1 MRFSILPTVVLSL
14 VAASPYQAPAGE
26 GQPEI
31 SSQEAPV
38 TFSERVNL
46 VSVPV
51 VVRGREGHAV
61 GNLRQEDFQL
71 FDKGKLQTITKFT
84 VEKTEV
90 AAPAPTGSAA
100 AAAAGRTTAT
110 TPTPVPSPP
119 VTFPE
124 RYVAFLFDDV
134 QMPIDDLARART
146 AAIRMV
152 NESLDPGTRAA
163 IYTTS
168 GRVMLDFTGDRE
180 KLAQALDRIKPF
192 PTITGIQLD
201 CPSVSYYQ
209 ALRIVDFGDQE
220 ALLSGQIDYLVKCD
234 PPSPRDDLG
243 FDLEMAKPIVKMMAN
258 RALGLGGQAVRDD
271 LNLLKELV
279 RRLTAMP
286 GSRAIILVSPGFFLP
301 DDRRHDEETDVMDW
315 AIRANVVISSLDT
328 RIIMAMT
335 PRGDADVPII
345 LGEIEHVRQEFEQ
358 KRAYADEGVMQELA
372 DGTGGTFFHNDN
384 DLKAGFDQLAA
395 RPEIIYLLGFSPQNL
410 KPDGS
415 YHGLKVTVRNVSS
428 PTVQARR
435 GYWAPNH
442 AMDTAEAAKE
452 ELREDVF
459 SREEIRG
466 IPVDLH
472 TEFFKSSEDKAE
484 LTVTALLNP
493 DSLRFQKAAER
504 NNDTVTVVTGVF
516 DGNGNYV
523 AGIQRVV
530 QLHLRDQT
538 LTALR
543 SAGISVEETFT
554 VRPGRYLVRLVVQD
568 AGGQTTAARNEGV
581 EIP

>member
-14 VAASPYQAPAGE
+14 VAASPYQAPAGQ

-51 VVRGREGHAV
+51 VVRDHAGHAV

-84 VEKTEV
+84 VEKTEIS
-90 AAPAPTGSAA
+90 APAPTGSAA
-100 AAAAGRTTAT
+100 GVVETTAT
-110 TPTPVPSPP
+110 VPTPVSSRP
-119 VTFPE
+119 VFFPE

-134 QMPIDDLARART
+134 QMPIDDMARACT

-152 NESLDPGTRAA
+152 NESFDPGTRAA
-163 IYTTS
+163 IFTTS

-180 KLAQALDRIKPF
+180 KLAQTFNRIQQL
-192 PTITGIQLD
+192 PTITGTQMD

-234 PPSPRDDLG
+234 PPGPNDNLAL
-243 FDLEMAKPIVKMMAN
+243 DLELAVPIVKIMAN
-258 RALGLGGQAVRDD
+258 RARGVGSQATQND

-279 RRLTAMP
+279 RRLAPMP
-286 GSRAIILVSPGFFLP
+286 GSRAIVFVSAGFFLP
-301 DDRRHDEETDVMDW
+301 DDRRHDEETDVMDR
-315 AIRANVVISSLDT
+315 AIRANVAISLLNT
-328 RIIMAMT
+328 RSIMAIT
-335 PRGDADVPII
+335 PRGNAEVPAP
-345 LGEIEHVRQEFEQ
+345 LGEIEHVRQEFER
-358 KRAYADEGVMQELA
+358 KHAYADEGVMQELA

-384 DLKAGFDQLAA
+384 DLKAGLDQLVA
-395 RPEIIYLLGFSPQNL
+395 RPEFIYILAFSPQDL

-428 PTVQARR
+428 PTMQARR

-442 AMDTAEAAKE
+442 AMDAAEAAKE

-493 DSLRFQKAAER
+493 DNLRFQKAAER

-530 QLHLRDQT
+530 QLHLRDQS

-543 SAGISVEETFT
+543 NAGISVEERFT
-554 VRPGRYLVRLVVQD
+554 VPPGRYLVRLVVQD

>member
-1 MRFSILPTVVLSL
+1 MRFAILPSVVLSL
-14 VAASPYQAPAGE
+14 AAASAYQARAGQT
-26 GQPEI
+26 QPEV

-38 TFSERVNL
+38 TFNDRVNL

-51 VVRGREGHAV
+51 VVRDRQGRAV

-71 FDKGKLQTITKFT
+71 FDKGKLQVITKFT

-90 AAPAPTGSAA
+90 AAPAAPRGSAA
-100 AAAAGRTTAT
+100 TAGGTTAT
-110 TPTPVPSPP
+110 TPTPVSLRP
-119 VTFPE
+119 VIFPE

-134 QMPIDDLARART
+134 QLPIDDMARACT

-152 NESLDPGTRAA
+152 NESFDPGTRAA
-163 IYTTS
+163 IFTTS

-180 KLAQALDRIKPF
+180 KLAQALDQIKPF
-192 PTITGIQLD
+192 PTITGTQLD

-209 ALRIVDFGDQE
+209 ALRIVDFGDPE
-220 ALLSGQIDYLVKCD
+220 ALLSGEIDYLVKCA
-234 PPSPRDDLG
+234 PPSPYDDLG
-243 FDLEMAKPIVKMMAN
+243 AELERAKPIVKMMAN
-258 RALGLGGQAVRDD
+258 RAQSLGSQAAQDD

-279 RRLTAMP
+279 RRLTPMP

-301 DDRRHDEETDVMDW
+301 DDRRHDEETDVIYQ
-315 AIRANVVISSLDT
+315 AIRANVVISSLGT
-328 RIIMAMT
+328 RSITAMT
-335 PRGDADVPII
+335 PLGNADVPVL
-345 LGEIEHVRQEFEQ
+345 LGPIEHVRQEFER
-358 KRAYADEGVMQELA
+358 KRAYADQGVMQELA

-395 RPEIIYLLGFSPQNL
+395 RPEFIYVLGFSPQNL
-410 KPDGS
+410 KLDGS

-428 PTVQARR
+428 ATLQARR

-442 AMDTAEAAKE
+442 AIDAAEAVKE

-459 SREEIRG
+459 SREEIHD

-484 LTVTALLNP
+484 LTVTAFLSP
-493 DSLRFQKAAER
+493 DNLRFQKAAER
-504 NNDTVTVVTGVF
+504 NDDTVTVVTGVF

-530 QLHLRDQT
+530 QLHLRDQS

-543 SAGISVEETFT
+543 SAGISVEETFS
-554 VRPGRYLVRLVVQD
+554 VPPGRYVVRLVVQD

>member
-1 MRFSILPTVVLSL
+1 MRFKILPAVVLSL
-14 VAASPYQAPAGE
+14 VAASPYQGPAGQS
-26 GQPEI
+26 QPEI

-51 VVRGREGHAV
+51 VVRDRAGHAV
-61 GNLRQEDFQL
+61 GSLRQEDFQL

-84 VEKTEV
+84 VERTEIS
-90 AAPAPTGSAA
+90 APAAPTGSAA
-100 AAAAGRTTAT
+100 AAGGTTAT
-110 TPTPVPSPP
+110 TPTPVSSRP
-119 VTFPE
+119 VIFPE

-134 QMPIDDLARART
+134 QLAIDDLARART

-152 NESLDPGTRAA
+152 NESFDPETRAA

-168 GRVMLDFTGDRE
+168 GHVILDFTGDRE
-180 KLAQALDRIKPF
+180 KLAEAFNRIQPF

-201 CPSVSYYQ
+201 CPSISYYQ
-209 ALRIVDFGDQE
+209 AVRIVDLGDQE

-243 FDLEMAKPIVKMMAN
+243 FDLEIAKPIVKMMAN

-271 LNLLKELV
+271 MNLLKELV
-279 RRLTAMP
+279 RRLTPMP
-286 GSRAIILVSPGFFLP
+286 GSRAIILVSPGFFLT
-301 DDRRHDEETDVMDW
+301 DDRRHDEETDVMDR
-315 AIRANVVISSLDT
+315 AIPANVVISSLDT
-328 RIIMAMT
+328 RSIMAMT
-335 PRGDADVPII
+335 PLGNANVPVIV
-345 LGEIEHVRQEFEQ
+345 GPIEHVRQEFER

-384 DLKAGFDQLAA
+384 DLKAGLDQLAA
-395 RPEIIYLLGFSPQNL
+395 RPEIIYVLGFSPQNL

-428 PTVQARR
+428 PTLQARR

-442 AMDTAEAAKE
+442 AIDAAEAAKE

-472 TEFFKSSEDKAE
+472 TEFFKSSETKAE

-493 DSLRFQKAAER
+493 DNLRFQKTEER
-504 NNDTVTVVTGVF
+504 NDDTVTVVTGLF

-523 AGIQRVV
+523 SGIQRVV

-543 SAGISVEETFT
+543 NDGISVEETFS
-554 VRPGRYLVRLVVQD
+554 VPPGRYVVRLVVQD
-568 AGGQTTAARNEGV
+568 AGGHTTAARNEGV

>member
-1 MRFSILPTVVLSL
+1 MWVRVVTALMSSA
-14 VAASPYQAPAGE
+14 VAAAAQS
-26 GQPEI
+26 QPEI

-38 TFSERVNL
+38 TFNTRVNL

-51 VVRGREGHAV
+51 VVRDREGRAV

-71 FDKGKLQTITKFT
+71 FDKGKLQTITKFN
-84 VEKTEV
+84 VEKMEV
-90 AAPAPTGSAA
+90 AAPAPTGAA
-100 AAAAGRTTAT
+100 ATAGGVTAT
-110 TPTPVPSPP
+110 APTPVSSRT
-119 VTFPE
+119 VIFPE

-134 QMPIDDLARART
+134 QMPVDDMARART

-152 NESLDPGTRAA
+152 NESFDPGTRAA
-163 IYTTS
+163 IFTTS
-168 GRVMLDFTGDRE
+168 GRVMLDFTGDRQ
-180 KLAQALDRIKPF
+180 KLAQAFNRIQPL
-192 PTITGIQLD
+192 PTISGTQLD

-209 ALRIVDFGDQE
+209 ALRIVDFGDPE
-220 ALLSGQIDYLVKCD
+220 ALLSGQIDYFIKCK
-234 PPSPRDDLG
+234 PLSPYDNLG
-243 FDLEMAKPIVKMMAN
+243 LELELARPIVKMMAS
-258 RALGLGGQAVRDD
+258 RARGIFSQATQND
-271 LNLLKELV
+271 LNVLKELV
-279 RRLTAMP
+279 RRLTPMP
-286 GSRAIILVSPGFFLP
+286 GSRAIIFVSAGFFLP
-301 DDRRHDEETDVMDW
+301 DDRRHDEETDVMDR

-328 RIIMAMT
+328 QSIMAIT
-335 PRGDADVPII
+335 P
-345 LGEIEHVRQEFEQ
+345 LGNAEVGPLVSGIVHVKQEFER

-372 DGTGGTFFHNDN
+372 DGTGGSFFHNDN
-384 DLKAGFDQLAA
+384 DLKAGLDQLAA
-395 RPEIIYLLGFSPQNL
+395 RPEFIYVLGFSPQNL
-410 KPDGS
+410 KLDGS

-428 PTVQARR
+428 PAVQARR

-442 AMDTAEAAKE
+442 AMDAAEAAKE

-459 SREEIRG
+459 SREEIHD

-484 LTVTALLNP
+484 LTVTALINP
-493 DSLRFQKAAER
+493 DNLRFQKGSER
-504 NNDTVTVVTGVF
+504 NDDTVTVVTGVF
-516 DGNGNYV
+516 DGNGNYI

-543 SAGISVEETFT
+543 NAGISVEEKFT
-554 VRPGRYLVRLVVQD
+554 VPPGRYLVRLVVQD

>member
-1 MRFSILPTVVLSL
+1 VVLSL
-14 VAASPYQAPAGE
+14 VAALPHQAWAGQS
-26 GQPEI
+26 QPEI

-51 VVRGREGHAV
+51 VVRDRAGHTV

-84 VEKTEV
+84 IEKTEV
-90 AAPAPTGSAA
+90 AAPAGPRGPD
-100 AAAAGRTTAT
+100 AAAAGTTAT
-110 TPTPVPSPP
+110 TPTPASSQP
-119 VTFPE
+119 VIFPE

-134 QMPIDDLARART
+134 RLAIDDLARART

-152 NESLDPGTRAA
+152 NESLDPETRAA
-163 IYTTS
+163 IFTTS
-168 GRVMLDFTGDRE
+168 RRVTLDFTGDRV
-180 KLAQALDRIKPF
+180 KLAQALDQIKPF
-192 PTITGIQLD
+192 PTITGAQLD
-201 CPSVSYYQ
+201 CPSISYYQ
-209 ALRIVDFGDQE
+209 AVRIVAGDPE

-234 PPSPRDDLG
+234 PPAPNDPLG
-243 FDLEMAKPIVKMMAN
+243 FVLELAKPIVKAMAN

-271 LNLLKELV
+271 MNLLKELV
-279 RRLTAMP
+279 RRLTPMP

-301 DDRRHDEETDVMDW
+301 DDRRHDEEAEVMDR

-328 RIIMAMT
+328 RPIMAIA
-335 PRGDADVPII
+335 PLGNADVPV
-345 LGEIEHVRQEFEQ
+345 LLSTIEHVRQEFER

-384 DLKAGFDQLAA
+384 DLKAGLDRLAA
-395 RPEIIYLLGFSPQNL
+395 RPEIIYVLGFSPQNL

-415 YHGLKVTVRNVSS
+415 YHSLKVTVRNVSS
-428 PTVQARR
+428 PTLQARR

-442 AMDTAEAAKE
+442 AIDAAEAANE
-452 ELREDVF
+452 ELKEDVF

-493 DSLRFQKAAER
+493 DNLRFQKAAER

-516 DGNGNYV
+516 DENGNYV
-523 AGIQRVV
+523 AGMQRVV

-543 SAGISVEETFT
+543 NDGISVEEKFT
-554 VRPGRYLVRLVVQD
+554 VPPGRYLVRLVVQD

>member
-1 MRFSILPTVVLSL
+1 MRFKILPTVVLSL
-14 VAASPYQAPAGE
+14 VGASAYQAPTGQ

-51 VVRGREGHAV
+51 VVRNRAGHAV

-90 AAPAPTGSAA
+90 AAPAAPGGPAA
-100 AAAAGRTTAT
+100 AARGTTAT
-110 TPTPVPSPP
+110 TPTPASSRPFI
-119 VTFPE
+119 FPE

-134 QMPIDDLARART
+134 RLAIDDLARART

-152 NESLDPGTRAA
+152 NQSLDPETRAA

-168 GRVMLDFTGDRE
+168 GHVTLDFTGDRE
-180 KLAQALDRIKPF
+180 KLAEALDRIKPF
-192 PTITGIQLD
+192 PTITGAQLD
-201 CPSVSYYQ
+201 CPSISYYQ
-209 ALRIVDFGDQE
+209 AVRIVAGDPE
-220 ALLSGQIDYLVKCD
+220 AMLSGQIDYLVKCD
-234 PPSPRDDLG
+234 PPAPNDPLW
-243 FDLEMAKPIVKMMAN
+243 FVLELAKPAVKMMAY
-258 RALGLGGQAVRDD
+258 RALGLGSQATQDD

-279 RRLTAMP
+279 RRLTPMP

-301 DDRRHDEETDVMDW
+301 DDRRHDEETEVMDR
-315 AIRANVVISSLDT
+315 AIRANVVISSLNT
-328 RIIMAMT
+328 RPIMAIT
-335 PRGDADVPII
+335 PQGNADVPVL
-345 LGEIEHVRQEFEQ
+345 LGPIEHVRQEFEH

-384 DLKAGFDQLAA
+384 DLKAGLDRLAA
-395 RPEIIYLLGFSPQNL
+395 RPEIIYVLGFSPQDL
-410 KPDGS
+410 KPDGT
-415 YHGLKVTVRNVSS
+415 YHPLKVTVRNVSS
-428 PTVQARR
+428 PTLQARR

-442 AMDTAEAAKE
+442 AMDAAEAAKE
-452 ELREDVF
+452 ELKEDVF

-472 TEFFKSSEDKAE
+472 TEFFKTSETKAE

-493 DSLRFQKAAER
+493 DNLHFQKAAER
-504 NNDTVTVVTGVF
+504 NNDTVTVVTGIF

-523 AGIQRVV
+523 AGIQRIV

-543 SAGISVEETFT
+543 NDGISVEETFS
-554 VRPGRYLVRLVVQD
+554 VSPGRYVVRLVVQD
-568 AGGQTTAARNEGV
+568 AGGQTTAARSEGV

>member
-1 MRFSILPTVVLSL
+1 MWVRVLAALMSSA
-14 VAASPYQAPAGE
+14 VAVWPQSPAAQGE
-26 GQPEI
+26 SEI
-31 SSQEAPV
+31 SSQAAPV
-38 TFSERVNL
+38 TFSSRVNL

-51 VVRGREGHAV
+51 VVRDREGHAV

-71 FDKGKLQTITKFT
+71 FDKGKLQAITKFT
-84 VEKTEV
+84 VERTEA
-90 AAPAPTGSAA
+90 AAPSPTGSAA
-100 AAAAGRTTAT
+100 TAGGTTAT
-110 TPTPVPSPP
+110 TPTPVSSRP
-119 VTFPE
+119 VVFPE
-124 RYVAFLFDDV
+124 RYVAFLFNDIE
-134 QMPIDDLARART
+134 MPIDDMARART

-152 NESLDPGTRAA
+152 NESFDPGTRAA

-168 GRVMLDFTGDRE
+168 GRVMRDFTGDRE
-180 KLAQALDRIKPF
+180 RLAQAFNQIQPL
-192 PTITGIQLD
+192 PTRTGTQLD

-209 ALRIVDFGDQE
+209 AVRIVDFGDQE
-220 ALLSGQIDYLVKCD
+220 ALLSGQIDYLIKCR
-234 PPSPRDDLG
+234 PLSPYDRLG
-243 FDLEMAKPIVKMMAN
+243 LELELARPIVKMTASHA
-258 RALGLGGQAVRDD
+258 RGIGSQAAQNT

-279 RRLTAMP
+279 RRLTPMP
-286 GSRAIILVSPGFFLP
+286 GSRAIVLVSAGVFLP
-301 DDRRHDEETDVMDW
+301 DDRRHDEETDVMDR

-328 RIIMAMT
+328 QSIMAIT
-335 PRGDADVPII
+335 P
-345 LGEIEHVRQEFEQ
+345 LGNAEVSPLLDGIVHVKQEFER
-358 KRAYADEGVMQELA
+358 KRAYADEAVMQELA

-384 DLKAGFDQLAA
+384 DLKAGLDQLAA
-395 RPEIIYLLGFSPQNL
+395 PPEFIYVLGFSPQNL
-410 KPDGS
+410 KLDGS

-428 PTVQARR
+428 PAVQARR

-442 AMDTAEAAKE
+442 AMDAAEAANE

-459 SREEIRG
+459 SREEIHD

-484 LTVTALLNP
+484 LTVSVLLNP
-493 DSLRFQKAAER
+493 DNLRFQKAAER

-523 AGIQRVV
+523 AGIQRIV

-543 SAGISVEETFT
+543 NAGISVEERFT
-554 VRPGRYLVRLVVQD
+554 VPPGRYVVRLVIQD
-568 AGGQTTAARNEGV
+568 AGGQATAARNEGV

>member
-1 MRFSILPTVVLSL
+1 MRLKILPAVVLSL
-14 VAASPYQAPAGE
+14 VAALPHQACAGQS
-26 GQPEI
+26 QPEI

-51 VVRGREGHAV
+51 VVRDRSGHAV

-90 AAPAPTGSAA
+90 PAPAAPRRPDAA
-100 AAAAGRTTAT
+100 AAATTPT
-110 TPTPVPSPP
+110 TPTPVSSRP
-119 VTFPE
+119 VILPD
-124 RYVAFLFDDV
+124 RYVAFLFDDIRLA
-134 QMPIDDLARART
+134 IDDLARART

-152 NESLDPGTRAA
+152 NESLDPETRAA
-163 IYTTS
+163 IFTTS
-168 GRVMLDFTGDRE
+168 GHVTLDFTGDRE
-180 KLAQALDRIKPF
+180 KLAQALDRIQPF
-192 PTITGIQLD
+192 PTITGAQLD
-201 CPSVSYYQ
+201 CPSISYYQ
-209 ALRIVDFGDQE
+209 ALRIVAGDPE

-234 PPSPRDDLG
+234 PPAPNDPLG
-243 FDLEMAKPIVKMMAN
+243 FVLELAKPIVKAMAN
-258 RALGLGGQAVRDD
+258 RALGLGGQAVQDD

-279 RRLTAMP
+279 RRLTPMP
-286 GSRAIILVSPGFFLP
+286 GSRAIMLVSPGFFLP
-301 DDRRHDEETDVMDW
+301 DDRRHDEETDVMDR

-328 RIIMAMT
+328 RPIMAIA
-335 PRGDADVPII
+335 PLGNADVPV
-345 LGEIEHVRQEFEQ
+345 LLSTIEHVRQEFEH

-384 DLKAGFDQLAA
+384 DLKAGMDQLAA
-395 RPEIIYLLGFSPQNL
+395 RPEFIYVLGFSPQNL

-415 YHGLKVTVRNVSS
+415 YHSLKVTVRNVPG
-428 PTVQARR
+428 PTLQARR

-442 AMDTAEAAKE
+442 VIDAAEAAKE
-452 ELREDVF
+452 ELKEDVF

-493 DSLRFQKAAER
+493 DNLRFQKAAER
-504 NNDTVTVVTGVF
+504 NNDTVTIVTGVF

-543 SAGISVEETFT
+543 NDGISVEERFT
-554 VRPGRYLVRLVVQD
+554 VPPGRYLVRLVVQD
-568 AGGQTTAARNEGV
+568 AGGQTTAARNQGV
-581 EIP
+581 VIP

>member
-1 MRFSILPTVVLSL
+1 MWLRVIAALISSGA
-14 VAASPYQAPAGE
+14 VAWSQGPPAQ
-26 GQPEI
+26 GQSEI

-38 TFSERVNL
+38 TFSDRVNL

-51 VVRGREGHAV
+51 VVRDRQGRAV
-61 GNLRQEDFQL
+61 GSLRQEDFQL

-84 VEKTEV
+84 VEKTEA
-90 AAPAPTGSAA
+90 AAPVMTSLAA
-100 AAAAGRTTAT
+100 TVGGTTAT
-110 TPTPVPSPP
+110 APTPVSSRP
-119 VTFPE
+119 VIFPE

-134 QMPIDDLARART
+134 QLPIDDIARART

-152 NESLDPGTRAA
+152 NESFDLGTRAA

-180 KLAQALDRIKPF
+180 KLAQTFNRIQPF
-192 PTITGIQLD
+192 PTITGNQLD
-201 CPSVSYYQ
+201 CPSISYYQ

-220 ALLSGQIDYLVKCD
+220 ALLSGQIDYLIKCD
-234 PPSPRDDLG
+234 PPSPRDPLW
-243 FDLEMAKPIVKMMAN
+243 FDLEQAKPIVKMMAN
-258 RALGLGGQAVRDD
+258 RALGLGRQATMDT
-271 LNLLKELV
+271 LNDLKELV
-279 RRLTAMP
+279 RRLTPMP

-301 DDRRHDEETDVMDW
+301 DDRRHDEETAVMDQ

-328 RIIMAMT
+328 RSIMAIT
-335 PRGDADVPII
+335 PRGNADVPII
-345 LGEIEHVRQEFEQ
+345 LGDIVHVRQEFER
-358 KRAYADEGVMQELA
+358 KRAFIDEGVMQELA

-384 DLKAGFDQLAA
+384 DLKAGLDQLAA
-395 RPEIIYLLGFSPQNL
+395 RPEFIYVLGFSPQNL
-410 KPDGS
+410 KLDGS

-428 PTVQARR
+428 PALQARR

-442 AMDTAEAAKE
+442 AMDAAEAAKE

-459 SREEIRG
+459 SREEIQG

-472 TEFFKSSEDKAE
+472 TEFFKSSENKAE

-493 DSLRFQKAAER
+493 DNLRFQKAAER
-504 NNDTVTVVTGVF
+504 NNDTVTVVTGLF

-523 AGIQRVV
+523 AGIERVV

-538 LTALR
+538 LSVLR
-543 SAGISVEETFT
+543 NAGISVEERFT
-554 VRPGRYLVRLVVQD
+554 VPPGRYFVRLVVQD

>member
-1 MRFSILPTVVLSL
+1 MRFKILPTVVLTL
-14 VAASPYQAPAGE
+14 VAASAYQGPAGQ

-51 VVRGREGHAV
+51 VVRDRGGHAV
-61 GNLRQEDFQL
+61 ENLRQEDFQL
-71 FDKGKLQTITKFT
+71 FDKGKLQTITKFA

-90 AAPAPTGSAA
+90 AAPAAPTRSAA
-100 AAAAGRTTAT
+100 TAGGTTAT
-110 TPTPVPSPP
+110 TPTPVSSRP
-119 VTFPE
+119 VIFPE

-134 QMPIDDLARART
+134 RLPIDDLARART

-152 NESLDPGTRAA
+152 NESLDPETRAA

-168 GRVMLDFTGDRE
+168 GHVTQDFTGDQE
-180 KLAQALDRIKPF
+180 KLAQALDQIKPF
-192 PTITGIQLD
+192 PTITGAQLD
-201 CPSVSYYQ
+201 CPSISYYQ
-209 ALRIVDFGDQE
+209 AVRIVAGDPE

-234 PPSPRDDLG
+234 PPAPSDPLG
-243 FDLEMAKPIVKMMAN
+243 FVLELAKPIVKMMAN
-258 RALGLGGQAVRDD
+258 RALGLGGQAVQDD

-279 RRLTAMP
+279 RRLTPMP
-286 GSRAIILVSPGFFLP
+286 GSRAIMLVSPGFFLT
-301 DDRRHDEETDVMDW
+301 DDRRHAEETDVMDR

-328 RIIMAMT
+328 RSIMAMT
-335 PRGDADVPII
+335 PLGNADVPVI
-345 LGEIEHVRQEFEQ
+345 LGPIEHVRQEFE
-358 KRAYADEGVMQELA
+358 RRHAYADEGVMQELA

-384 DLKAGFDQLAA
+384 DLKAGLDRLAA
-395 RPEIIYLLGFSPQNL
+395 RPESIYVLGFSPQNL

-415 YHGLKVTVRNVSS
+415 YHNLKVTARHVSS
-428 PTVQARR
+428 PTLQARD

-442 AMDTAEAAKE
+442 AMDAAEAATE
-452 ELREDVF
+452 ELKEDVF

-472 TEFFKSSEDKAE
+472 TEFFKTSETKAE

-493 DSLRFQKAAER
+493 DSLHFQKAAER
-504 NNDTVTVVTGVF
+504 NNDTVTVVTGLF

-543 SAGISVEETFT
+543 NDGISVEETFS
-554 VRPGRYLVRLVVQD
+554 VPPGRYVVRLVVQD

-581 EIP
+581 EVP